1 MKTTVSYRVK
11 KRNGNE
17 LYAQGTNFLSN
28 LGDSLSWLNSQFGR
42 NYDEMYSE
50 DAIFEWE
57 IAGTEIFS
65 GKLLLNNQS
74 FLEQIIKINLEEF
87 KR

>member
-17 LYAQGTNFLSN
+17 LYAQKTNFLSN
-28 LGDSLSWLNSQFGR
+28 LGDSLSWLNNQF
-42 NYDEMYSE
+42 NKAYQDLYAE
-50 DAIFEWE
+50 DTVFEWE

-65 GKLLLNNQS
+65 GKLLLSNKS
-74 FLEQIIKINLEEF
+74 FLEEILHLDLGEF
-87 KR
+87 KK